1 MQVLRDTSNDETSVW
16 HTTRIVP
23 DLSASIEKLL
33 LDPNLRDRVLP
44 DRNEEGW
51 TDLPCHNIVN

>member
-33 LDPNLRDRVLP
+33 QIRIYATASFLIGMKRV
-44 DRNEEGW
+44 GQS
-51 TDLPCHNIVN
+51 CHVTIS

>member
-33 LDPNLRDRVLP
+33 QIRNLRDRVLP